1 MREYGSEHPAIV
13 LPDGYFE
20 SLGELGRGGMYLRS
34 GREALLMAA
43 LAVRGERLEVR
54 EDSALENNTNPMSLT
69 TNPTILF
76 PAYCC
81 WSMSAPFE
89 KTGYRVV
96 YYRLNED
103 LTVDLDYLKELMGR
117 VKADAILTMNY
128 YGSAKT
134 DDAVRLAKENGLVV
148 IEDFSHCTFSIKQI
162 FNPEVDIYV
171 SSIRKSMGVC
181 DGSIIL
187 SKEKMPEQYIQEEVK
202 DFADKR
208 FVAQTAKRLYT
219 WSKDQEKKQEFLGTI
234 RECEGIIDEFTAVR
248 PISERAKK
256 MLAQVNG
263 EEIAYARRENMKHL
277 WNRLA
282 VSGERLEKAGF
293 KMVPGLERSFEIEGS
308 SPFSLPILVENRDE
322 VQGKLARRGVYTQW
336 LWPLCDEA
344 MAICPVSKEMNEK
357 MLSVPIDQRFSW
369 DDIEDIANII
379 IEVVSNK

>member
-20 SLGELGRGGMYLRS
+20 SLGELGREIMYLRS
-34 GREALLMAA
+34 GREALLMAGIA
-43 LAVRGERLEVR
+43 ACDKKEKV
-54 EDSALENNTNPMSLT
+54 
-69 TNPTILF
+69 ILF

-89 KTGYRVV
+89 KEGYQVV

-117 VKADAILTMNY
+117 AKADAILTMNF
-128 YGSAKT
+128 YGSANT

-171 SSIRKSMGVC
+171 SSIRKSVGVC

-187 SKEKMPEQYIQEEVK
+187 SKEKMPEQYIQEEMK

-208 FVAQTAKRLYT
+208 FVAQTDKRLYT
-219 WSKDQEKKQEFLGTI
+219 WRKDQEKKQEFLGTI

-263 EEIAYARRENMKHL
+263 EEIAYARRENMRHL
-277 WNRLA
+277 WARLNGN
-282 VSGERLEKAGF
+282 VR
-293 KMVPGLERSFEIEGS
+293 MVPGLERSFEKEGS

-344 MAICPVSKEMNEK
+344 MAICHVSKEMNEK

-369 DDIEDIANII
+369 DDIEEIAEII
-379 IEVVSNK
+379 ISVVSEV

>member
-20 SLGELGRGGMYLRS
+20 SLSELGREVMYLRS
-34 GREALLMAA
+34 GREALLIAA
-43 LAVRGERLEVR
+43 LAALRVRGERLEVR
-54 EDSALENNTNPMSLT
+54 EDPTLENNTNPMPLT
-69 TNPTILF
+69 PNPIIFF

-148 IEDFSHCTFSIKQI
+148 IEDFSHCTFSLKQI

-171 SSIRKSMGVC
+171 SSIRKSVGVC

-208 FVAQTAKRLYT
+208 FVAQTDKRHYT

-263 EEIAYARRENMKHL
+263 EEIAYARKQNMKHL
-277 WNRLA
+277 WNRLNEFQK
-282 VSGERLEKAGF
+282 VSGVSCGF
-293 KMVPGLERSFEIEGS
+293 KIVPGLERCFDGA
-308 SPFSLPILVENRDE
+308 PFSLPILVENRDE

-344 MAICPVSKEMNEK
+344 MAVCPVSKEMNEK

-369 DDIEDIANII
+369 DDIEEIASII
-379 IEVVSNK
+379 IEVLG

>member
-20 SLGELGRGGMYLRS
+20 SLGELGREIMYLRS
-34 GREALLMAA
+34 GREALLMAGIA
-43 LAVRGERLEVR
+43 ACDKKEKV
-54 EDSALENNTNPMSLT
+54 
-69 TNPTILF
+69 ILF

-89 KTGYRVV
+89 KEGYQVV

-117 VKADAILTMNY
+117 AKADAILTMNY

-171 SSIRKSMGVC
+171 SSIRKSVGVC

-208 FVAQTAKRLYT
+208 FVAQTDKRLYT
-219 WSKDQEKKQEFLGTI
+219 WRKDQEKKQAFLGTI

-263 EEIAYARRENMKHL
+263 
-277 WNRLA
+277 
-282 VSGERLEKAGF
+282 
-293 KMVPGLERSFEIEGS
+293 
-308 SPFSLPILVENRDE
+308 
-322 VQGKLARRGVYTQW
+322 
-336 LWPLCDEA
+336 
-344 MAICPVSKEMNEK
+344 
-357 MLSVPIDQRFSW
+357 
-369 DDIEDIANII
+369 
-379 IEVVSNK
+379 

>member
-20 SLGELGRGGMYLRS
+20 GLNDLEREIIFLRS

-43 LAVRGERLEVR
+43 IAASTEKEK
-54 EDSALENNTNPMSLT
+54 
-69 TNPTILF
+69 TILF

-89 KTGYRVV
+89 KAGWTVV

-103 LTVDLDYLKELMGR
+103 LTVDLGYLSELMGR

-134 DDAVRLAKENGLVV
+134 DDAVRLAKKKGLTV
-148 IEDFSHCTFSIKQI
+148 IEDFSHCTFSIRKI
-162 FNPEVDIYV
+162 FNPDVDIYV
-171 SSIRKSMGVC
+171 SSIRKSIGVC
-181 DGSIIL
+181 DGSVIL
-187 SKEKMPEQYIQEEVK
+187 SKKPMPKQYIPEEVK

-208 FVAQTAKRLYT
+208 FVAQTEKMFYT
-219 WSKDQEKKQEFLGTI
+219 WNKDQEKKQEFLGTI

-248 PISERAKK
+248 PISERAK
-256 MLAQVNG
+256 MMMAQVNG
-263 EEIAYARRENMKHL
+263 ETIAYARRENMKHL
-277 WNRLA
+277 WTRLNDLQF
-282 VSGERLEKAGF
+282 SYSKCF
-293 KMVPGLERSFEIEGS
+293 KLVPGLERCFEGA
-308 SPFSLPILVENRDE
+308 PFSLPILVDNRAE
-322 VQGKLARRGVYTQW
+322 VQGKLAKRGVYTQW

-344 MAICPVSKEMNEK
+344 LDVCSVSRQMNEK

-369 DDIEDIANII
+369 DDIEDMANII
-379 IEVVSNK
+379 IEVVKAQQ

>member
-20 SLGELGRGGMYLRS
+20 SLGELGREIMYLRS
-34 GREALLMAA
+34 GREALLMAGIA
-43 LAVRGERLEVR
+43 ACDKKEKV
-54 EDSALENNTNPMSLT
+54 
-69 TNPTILF
+69 ILF

-89 KTGYRVV
+89 KEGYQVV

-117 VKADAILTMNY
+117 AKADAILTMNY

-171 SSIRKSMGVC
+171 SSIRKSVGVC

-208 FVAQTAKRLYT
+208 FVAQTDKRHYT

-263 EEIAYARRENMKHL
+263 EEIAYARRENMRHL
-277 WNRLA
+277 WARLNGN
-282 VSGERLEKAGF
+282 VR
-293 KMVPGLERSFEIEGS
+293 MVPGLERSFEKEGS

-344 MAICPVSKEMNEK
+344 MAICHVSKEMNEK

-369 DDIEDIANII
+369 DDIEEIAEII
-379 IEVVSNK
+379 ISVVSEV

>member
-20 SLGELGRGGMYLRS
+20 SLSDLEREIMYLRS
-34 GREALLMAA
+34 GREALLMAGIA
-43 LAVRGERLEVR
+43 ACNKKEKI
-54 EDSALENNTNPMSLT
+54 
-69 TNPTILF
+69 ILF

-89 KTGYRVV
+89 KVGYKVV

-103 LTVDLDYLKELMGR
+103 LTVDLDYLKMLLGR

-148 IEDFSHCTFSIKQI
+148 IEDFSHCTFSLKQI
-162 FNPEVDIYV
+162 FNREVDIYV
-171 SSIRKSMGVC
+171 SSIRKSVGVC

-187 SKEKMPEQYIQEEVK
+187 SKEKMPEQYIHEEVK

-208 FVAQTAKRLYT
+208 FVAQTDKRLYT
-219 WSKDQEKKQEFLGTI
+219 WSKDQEKKQEFLGAI
-234 RECEGIIDEFTAVR
+234 RECEGIIDEFTSVR
-248 PISERAKK
+248 PISDRAKK

-263 EEIAYARRENMKHL
+263 GEVAYARRANMRHL
-277 WNRLA
+277 WCRLFEFQKA
-282 VSGERLEKAGF
+282 SGVSVGF
-293 KMVPGLERSFEIEGS
+293 KMVPGLERSFDIEGS

-322 VQGKLARRGVYTQW
+322 VQGKLAKRGVYTQW

-344 MAICPVSKEMNEK
+344 MTVCPVSKEMNEK

-379 IEVVSNK
+379 IEVVSKVS